1 MIHKLLFPAI
11 CCVAAAATVGC
22 QPNASA
28 RKAATETPA
37 VPVSYPVQRLVT
49 DHVDFTGRTDSVYS
63 VDVRARV
70 SGYLK
75 HRYFKDGADVKRG
88 DELFEIDPGP
98 YQAQLDQA
106 LSQIKLN
113 EASLKLA
120 RTTYERDKTIA
131 RSQPGA
137 ISRQQLDED
146 QAAVE
151 EATARVEAAKASTTV
166 YKLNLGFT
174 KITAPID
181 GQISRTYLTEG
192 NLVIQDQT
200 LLTTIV
206 SLDPM
211 YVYFDLDEPTLIRIR
226 LAINEGKLKPLRDG
240 SMPVSMGLQGET
252 GHPHKGTI
260 NFVNNQVNPTTGSI
274 TMRGVF
280 PNPKPSGGE
289 QLLSPGMFVRIR
301 LPIGEPYPALL
312 VIDRAIGSDQG
323 LKYVYVLDTENKV
336 QQRRIT
342 TGALQPDGLRVIT
355 EGLKPDDWVV
365 VGGLPQIRARME
377 VRPDRTTMPTLSA
390 GSSKANTA
398 PPPAPTKQK
407 PQAANKKGK

>member
-1 MIHKLLFPAI
+1 MIRKILLGMAWCSI
-11 CCVAAAATVGC
+11 AAALGC
-22 QPNASA
+22 QPNSA
-28 RKAATETPA
+28 GRKSAAEMPA
-37 VPVSYPVQRLVT
+37 VPVSYPVQRQVT
-49 DHVDFTGRTDSVYS
+49 DHVDFTGRTDSEYS

-75 HRYFKDGADVKRG
+75 HRYFKDGADVQQG
-88 DELFEIDPGP
+88 VDLFEIDPAP

-106 LSQIKLN
+106 QSQVKLN
-113 EASLKLA
+113 KASLKLA
-120 RTTYERDKTIA
+120 RTTYERDKAIA

-151 EATARVEAAKASTTV
+151 EATARVEAAEASTTV

-174 KITAPID
+174 KIKAPIN

-211 YVYFDLDEPTLIRIR
+211 FVYFDLDEPTLIRIR
-226 LAINEGKLKPLRDG
+226 KAVNEGKLKPLRDG

-280 PNPKPSGGE
+280 TNPKPSGGE

-301 LPIGEPYPALL
+301 LPIGKPHPALL

-323 LKYVYVLDTENKV
+323 LKYVYVLDAENKV
-336 QQRRIT
+336 QSRRIT
-342 TGALQPDGLRVIT
+342 TGALQSDGLRVVT
-355 EGLKPDDWVV
+355 EGLKVDDWVV

-377 VRPDRTTMPTLSA
+377 VRPDRTTMPTLGGQPA
-390 GSSKANTA
+390 GNSA
-398 PPPAPTKQK
+398 PPPDPAKKK
-407 PQAANKKGK
+407 PQAANKKG

>member
-1 MIHKLLFPAI
+1 MRRIALLGAG
-11 CCVAAAATVGC
+11 CWVLAAVAVGC
-22 QPNASA
+22 QPNAA
-28 RKAATETPA
+28 GRKAAAEMQA
-37 VPVSYPVQRLVT
+37 VPVSNPVQREVT
-49 DHVDFTGRTDSVYS
+49 DHVDFTGRTDSVFS

-70 SGYLK
+70 SGYLM
-75 HRYFKDGADVKRG
+75 HRYFKDGSDVKAG
-88 DELFEIDPGP
+88 DLLFEIDPRP

-106 LSQIKLN
+106 TSQVKLN

-120 RTTYERDKTIA
+120 RTTYDRDKSVA
-131 RSQPGA
+131 VSQPGA
-137 ISRQQLDED
+137 VSRQQLDQEW
-146 QAAVE
+146 AAVE
-151 EATARVEAAKASTTV
+151 EATARVKAAEASTSV

-174 KITAPID
+174 KIKAPID

-192 NLVIQDQT
+192 NLVNQDQT

-226 LAINEGKLKPLRDG
+226 KAVNEGKLKPLRDG
-240 SMPVSMGLQGET
+240 SMTVRMGLQGEES
-252 GHPHKGTI
+252 HPHKGTI
-260 NFVNNQVNPTTGSI
+260 NFVNNQVNPNTGSI

-280 PNPKPSGGE
+280 ENPKPSGGE

-301 LPIGEPYPALL
+301 LPIGKPYPALL

-323 LKYVYVLDTENKV
+323 LKYVYVVDADNKV
-336 QQRRIT
+336 QYRRVT
-342 TGALQPDGLRVIT
+342 TGALQPDGLRVIA

-377 VRPDRTTMPTLSA
+377 VRPDRTTMPTLAS
-390 GSSKANTA
+390 GQSPRNV
-398 PPPAPTKQK
+398 PPPDPAKTTKK
-407 PQAANKKGK
+407 VDS

>member
-1 MIHKLLFPAI
+1 MFRQLLLAAACGF
-11 CCVAAAATVGC
+11 AAAAAVGC
-22 QPNASA
+22 QPNAAA
-28 RKAATETPA
+28 RKAAAEIPA
-37 VPVSYPVQRLVT
+37 VPVSHPVQRQVT
-49 DHVDFTGRTDSVYS
+49 DHVDFTGRTDSEYS

-75 HRYFKDGADVKRG
+75 HRYFKDGADVKKG
-88 DELFEIDPGP
+88 AELFEIDPGP

-106 LSQIKLN
+106 LSQVELN
-113 EASLKLA
+113 KASLKLA
-120 RTTYERDKTIA
+120 RTTYERDKAVA
-131 RSQPGA
+131 RAQPGA

-151 EATARVEAAKASTTV
+151 EAMARVKAAEASTTV

-211 YVYFDLDEPTLIRIR
+211 FVYFDLDEPTLIRIR
-226 LAINEGKLKPLRDG
+226 NAVNEGKLKPLRDG
-240 SMPVSMGLQGET
+240 SMPVSMGLQGEK

-280 PNPKPSGGE
+280 ANPKPSGGE

-301 LPIGEPYPALL
+301 LPIGEPHQALL

-323 LKYVYVLDTENKV
+323 LKYVYVLDADNKV
-336 QQRRIT
+336 QSRRIS

-355 EGLKPDDWVV
+355 EGLKPDEWVV

-377 VRPDRTTMPTLSA
+377 VRPDRTTMPTLTAQTSA
-390 GSSKANTA
+390 NAA
-398 PPPAPTKQK
+398 PPPDPAKQK
-407 PQAANKKGK
+407 PQAANKKGT